1 MLFVKIFY
9 AETEREL
16 NKEIMEFLTEVL
28 ENPLEEYKNHAYEK
42 CYRKMEN
49 IRIYPHTSSNGT
61 LKGYS
66 AVLQYKYDSAN
77 ASWMKAVKV
86 FGEVNKKG

>member
-1 MLFVKIFY
+1 MLFVKVFY

-28 ENPLEEYKNHAYEK
+28 ENPLEEYKDHAYKK

-49 IRIYPHTSSNGT
+49 ICIFPHTNPNGT
-61 LKGYS
+61 LTGYS
-66 AVLQYKYDSAN
+66 AVLQYNYDN
-77 ASWMKAVKV
+77 ACVPWIESIKV
-86 FGEVNKKG
+86 FEKM